1 VAEVVGLP
9 QPLSPLHR
17 VAMSSWV
24 AVLDTCAEE
33 VAADDTLDVGT
44 LTTWAVDVLLTSL
57 DALPEP
63 PA

>member
-1 VAEVVGLP
+1 
-9 QPLSPLHR
+9 
-17 VAMSSWV
+17 MSSWV